1 MDDNTQPINDAV
13 NDEDAPVIMEEPLA
27 QDDTTAQVQ
36 ECDTEPA
43 GDNLVGTILGKL
55 GVSESTATAAKA
67 IIDALETTK
76 APTESF
82 VKLIVN
88 ALNHDED
95 IKNAEAAG
103 YLRGRNEVIEA
114 ATKPEDQDT
123 KPVNFPIYRKRS
135 FWDR

>member
-13 NDEDAPVIMEEPLA
+13 NEEEAPDIMEESLA
-27 QDDTTAQVQ
+27 HDDTPAQEQ
-36 ECDTEPA
+36 ENDIEPDD
-43 GDNLVGTILGKL
+43 DNLVGTILGKL

-67 IIDALETTK
+67 IIDALETTN

-114 ATKPEDQDT
+114 ATKPEDQDA